1 MAKKNMTGDPVIEEI
16 KKQLLTEKVII
27 GTERTLEGLKK
38 GKIAKVYI
46 SSNCPEE
53 VRKDTV
59 YYAELS
65 NAEVILLKI
74 PNDELGTVCRK
85 PFSVSV
91 LSVQK

>member
-1 MAKKNMTGDPVIEEI
+1 MAKKNIAGDPIIEEI
-16 KKQLLTEKVII
+16 KKQLLTDKVML

-38 GKIAKVYI
+38 GSVAKVYV

-53 VRKDTV
+53 TKKDIM
-59 YYAELS
+59 YYADLS
-65 NAEVILLKI
+65 NAEVVLLKI
-74 PNDELGTVCRK
+74 PNDELGTVCKK